1 MRFFHKLLSNHV
13 LVNLTFVLV
22 VVFGSVTYLQMPKSK
37 FPEINFN
44 WVNIVTVFP
53 GATAT
58 DVERRVTDPLEDALR
73 NNVRDVRFAVSTS
86 REGVSHIL
94 LQLNELDQ
102 SVFDKRL
109 NDINREVQ
117 NTYLDKLPAQVEN
130 PVVHELTSSSANP
143 AARVVITSP
152 GDDDN
157 LHQRTLNIIKAMAR
171 IKGAGNITVIGRSD
185 PELHV
190 TFMPERLHGLGL
202 TPADIISTV
211 RAYFRDMSAGDL
223 ETADGKW
230 MVRLQSTGPDPSV
243 LRDTPIITA
252 TRDVVP
258 LGALA
263 ELSRARQEAET
274 IIRFRGAP
282 AVLLIINR
290 QTGANALEL
299 VDRIKQFIAE
309 RNRFK
314 QATGV
319 EMFLVDDQT
328 ATTRNSLKLMQNNA
342 AIGFVFVL
350 LASWLFLG
358 ARIAFFT
365 SIGIFFTLA
374 GAFLVI
380 NAFGFTLSNTVL
392 IGIVIALGLIVD
404 DAVVV
409 VEAIY
414 SRLRQGLA
422 GMRAIDA
429 ALAEVFAP
437 VTTSVLTTIAAFLPL
452 VMLPG
457 LLGEYMLVI
466 PLVVTVALAISLVE
480 AYWILPAHVLA
491 VRVDFSRPGR
501 VQRKRAAFT
510 RWISRRYVKALLIS
524 LRHPLITLAGILLVF
539 FSAMGA
545 LAGGQVR
552 LNFFED
558 DLRRNFFLN
567 VEMPGGSSLQDTV
580 GMLSVVEQAAM
591 ETFLPGELATS
602 VTIAGYQFIQGAT
615 PEHDDTLGQVMFNLN
630 PQAAGIRDVPDI
642 GAEIMERVKNIP
654 GPSHISVV
662 ELLHGAP
669 PRKPVH
675 AKIMGDNYTSMLPAA
690 LELRE
695 FLESQPAYRN
705 ITMDYRPG
713 NPELT
718 LQLDGEAIQRAGL
731 NPAAVRQVLRTF
743 IDGELVTSFHH
754 LGEEVKVR
762 VIAKQEGRGG
772 IDNLLAQTI
781 SLTGGEAIPFSELV
795 RTAVTSGQQNLR
807 HYNFQRAIALESD
820 LDKSKI
826 NTLQA
831 NQQILDAW
839 AGIQDKYPSLALD
852 LSGETDDIQESL
864 DALQLLALLGLGII
878 YIILGTQFRSYY
890 QPFMVIVC
898 IPLALTGVILG
909 LLVTQNSLSLFAMYG
924 IVALTG
930 ISVNAAIILI
940 SAANSRLEDGMGLA
954 HATVYAARRRVIPV
968 LITSMTTIV
977 GLLPLSLGLAGKSVI
992 WSTVA
997 TAIVW
1002 GLAFSTILTLFVIPL
1017 LFRIFMAYSP
1027 RAKPAHSLKPE

>member
-1 MRFFHKLLSNHV
+1 MSFFHKLLSNHV

-22 VVFGSVTYLQMPKSK
+22 IVFGLVTYLQMPKSEL
-37 FPEINFN
+37 PEINFN

-73 NNVRDVRFAVSTS
+73 NNVRDVRLAISTS

-109 NDINREVQ
+109 NDITREAQ

-130 PVVHELTSSSANP
+130 PIVYELTSSSASP
-143 AARVVITSP
+143 AAMVVITSP

-171 IKGAGNITVIGRSD
+171 IKGAGNITVLGRSD

-190 TFMPERLHGLGL
+190 AFMPERLHGLGL

-243 LRDTPIITA
+243 LRDIPIITA

-282 AVLLIINR
+282 AVLLTINK

-328 ATTRNSLKLMQNNA
+328 TTTRNSLKLMQNNA

-350 LASWLFLG
+350 LATWLFLG

-380 NAFGFTLSNTVL
+380 NACGFTLSNTVL

-422 GMRAIDA
+422 GVRVIDA

-452 VMLPG
+452 MMLPG
-457 LLGEYMLVI
+457 VLGEYMLVI
-466 PLVVTVALAISLVE
+466 PLVVTVALAISLLE

-491 VRVDFSRPGR
+491 VRVDFSRPGL
-501 VQRKRAAFT
+501 VQRNRVAFT
-510 RWISRRYVKALLIS
+510 RWISRRYVKALLNS

-545 LAGGQVR
+545 LASGQVR

-558 DLRRNFFLN
+558 DLRRIFFLN
-567 VEMPGGSSLQDTV
+567 VEMPGGSSLQNTV
-580 GMLSVVEQAAM
+580 GMLSVVEQAAR
-591 ETFLPGELATS
+591 ETLLPGELAAS
-602 VTIAGYQFIQGAT
+602 VTIAGYQFNQGA
-615 PEHDDTLGQVMFNLN
+615 PVHDDTLGQVMFNLN
-630 PQAAGIRDVPDI
+630 PPAAGTRDVSAI

-654 GPSHISVV
+654 GPSHISVL
-662 ELLHGAP
+662 ELKHGAP

-675 AKIMGDNYTSMLPAA
+675 AKIMGDDYTSMLPAA

-731 NPAAVRQVLRTF
+731 NPTAVRQVLRTF
-743 IDGELVTSFHH
+743 IDGELVTGFHH

-762 VIAKQEGRGG
+762 VLAKQEGRGG
-772 IDNLLAQTI
+772 IDNLLAQTL

-795 RTAVTSGQQNLR
+795 RTAVTYGQQNLR

-831 NQQILDAW
+831 NQMIRDAW
-839 AGIQDKYPSLALD
+839 ANIQGKYPSLALD

-864 DALQLLALLGLGII
+864 DALRLLALLGLGII

-890 QPFMVIVC
+890 QPFMVMVC

-968 LITSMTTIV
+968 LITSLTTIA
-977 GLLPLSLGLAGKSVI
+977 GLLPLTLGLAGKSVI
-992 WSTVA
+992 WGTVA

-1027 RAKPAHSLKPE
+1027 RAKPAHSIKPE